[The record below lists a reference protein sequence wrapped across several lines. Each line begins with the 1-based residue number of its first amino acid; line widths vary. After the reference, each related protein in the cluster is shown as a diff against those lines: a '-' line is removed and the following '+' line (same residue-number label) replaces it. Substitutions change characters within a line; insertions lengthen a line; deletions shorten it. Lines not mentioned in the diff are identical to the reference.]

1 MKIKNMSKIP
11 IEFYDGAQFVRILS
25 GESKDVDG
33 ATVRRRKLIE
43 RGLAVSE
50 EPAKQPAPVQSRPD
64 PVAAPAYK
72 QPARAKLDES
82 DA

>member
-1 MKIKNMSKIP
+1 MKIKNVSKIP
-11 IEFYDGAQFVRILS
+11 IEFYDGAQFVRILP
-25 GESKDVDG
+25 GELKDVDG

-43 RGLAVSE
+43 RGLVVSDDPVKQSA
-50 EPAKQPAPVQSRPD
+50 PAQSRPE
-64 PVAAPAYK
+64 PVAAPVYK